1 MVEWEESLDGSWRHV
16 TWTILV
22 ISAAIEMSASDLSID
37 TITKVI
43 GQLWRD
49 RVQRQKFLMGH
60 GSMTGLFRPR
70 KDGSDTILRFVYKFK
85 IRE

>member
-1 MVEWEESLDGSWRHV
+1 VAEWEESLDGSWRHV

-22 ISAAIEMSASDLSID
+22 ISVAIEMSASNLSIS

-43 GQLWRD
+43 GRLWRG
-49 RVQRQKFLMGH
+49 RVQRQKLLMAH

-70 KDGSDTILRFVYKFK
+70 KDGSDTMLRFVYKFK
-85 IRE
+85 I